1 MITKIFW
8 KYTIP
13 IMLHVPIL
21 NKLAMRL
28 LIKQLT
34 KVVRDSIGNYSKV
47 LDMMKTSEL
56 KDNPY
61 FQIAC
66 ALSAVT
72 ALMPAAMIYYCMKT
86 AKAELERLNEKPI
99 G

>member
-1 MITKIFW
+1 MITKILW

-13 IMLHVPIL
+13 IMLRIPIL
-21 NKLAMRL
+21 NKLAMRFL
-28 LIKQLT
+28 LKQLT

-66 ALSAVT
+66 ALSALT
-72 ALMPAAMIYYCMKT
+72 ALMPAAMIHYYIKL
-86 AKAELERLNEKPI
+86 AEKEMN
-99 G
+99 